1 MIELIHNLFRLSK
14 GNSVFIID
22 EVERSLHVLLIKKLF
37 DFMLNHEQ
45 FKNLESQLIAS
56 THEVLLLD
64 KKLFRKDEIWFIAKE
79 NGESRAYSLAN
90 VEVDDLDLVKGYIN
104 NRFGAIPFIIPDV
117 NKIYLEK

>member
-1 MIELIHNLFRLSK
+1 
-14 GNSVFIID
+14 
-22 EVERSLHVLLIKKLF
+22 
-37 DFMLNHEQ
+37 
-45 FKNLESQLIAS
+45 LIAS

-90 VEVDDLDLVKGYIN
+90 VEVDDLDLVKG
-104 NRFGAIPFIIPDV
+104 FIIPDV